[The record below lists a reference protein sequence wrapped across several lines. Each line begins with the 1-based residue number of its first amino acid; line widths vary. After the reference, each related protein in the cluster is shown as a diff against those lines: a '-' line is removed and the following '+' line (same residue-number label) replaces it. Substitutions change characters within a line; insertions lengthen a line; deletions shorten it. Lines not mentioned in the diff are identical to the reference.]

1 LAVKKWSKKRKK
13 VYNSN
18 SNLENR
24 VVNWLNSQFHYNCK
38 KYESLTLPGITVK
51 KEYKVDIHG
60 LYKTFLGKVKA
71 DLWVECKE
79 YQIKRSNVAVFIESA
94 REVRN
99 LYKKY
104 GDVQKWY
111 ADILM
116 LVSNIGFEMGAIRLV
131 DIHNIYCVKANSS
144 FNFVGKHD
152 RSSFEY
158 RRVSDY

>member
-1 LAVKKWSKKRKK
+1 MAVKKWSKKGKK

-71 DLWVECKE
+71 
-79 YQIKRSNVAVFIESA
+79 
-94 REVRN
+94 
-99 LYKKY
+99 KKY